1 MMQTSPASRAPGAS
15 PQVGADLL
23 QAAFAVMG
31 RHQVEDL
38 RAPTAYEL
46 CLGPF
51 LNAIGWIGEPR
62 RVVEALPHFD
72 PVGDLNDFRLALANL
87 GVATQFRLEQLD
99 ALPDDALPCLVDGED
114 GPVVILGRCGPGRF
128 RVFRGSDGTH
138 QEIDAPQRVAH
149 ICTPSANSDDT
160 RPDQS
165 FIRSVF
171 GPIRQK
177 IPFLLLLTFF
187 INLMALATP
196 LFSMAVYNNIIV
208 SEQITTLAFAL
219 TGLMFAFIFEDRVR
233 RMRTELIA
241 TNGARLNATMLQ
253 ETFSRVLQL
262 PLSMT
267 LAAPVSTQI
276 SRLKQFESVAGAC
289 NSAAAT
295 SILDLPFTLVF
306 LIAIGVI
313 AGPLVYVPLAL
324 LTLFTALALIATP
337 TTRAYALHA
346 GKRRSDAQ
354 ALARQTILDAEIIR
368 GLCAERIWLKRL
380 TAAIRA
386 ASASRRRAAYFDQML
401 NALAQMFT
409 SIAGVSTLFA
419 GTLLVIQGD
428 LSIGGLIATMM
439 LVWRLAAPPQTALLS
454 AHHIL
459 SARDAARQAERLMQ
473 LPTERGALQQARVF
487 RRFNGAIR
495 FDSVA
500 FRYPS
505 AADFAL
511 RGLTMDVEPGQMVSI
526 IGPTGAG
533 KSTLLKLML
542 GLYRPTGGTILLDG
556 LNLSQIDPSEV
567 RAQVGYC
574 GEEAHLFFGTVAQ
587 NIRLAHPY
595 AGDDEIAAEQASLGL
610 DTALTEAFGDTSPR
624 LDAATL
630 ARMPESVQ
638 RRIGLARALIKPAP
652 VLLLDSPT
660 ERLEPKEVDQLL
672 NRLAELKGA
681 ATTLVVTTKRELIEM
696 SDRVVVLDA
705 GKVLTEGPPQEIL
718 GKLDGG
724 SA

>member
-1 MMQTSPASRAPGAS
+1 MMQSAVSSRGPGAT
-15 PQVGADLL
+15 PQVDADLL

-46 CLGPF
+46 CLGPY

-72 PVGDLNDFRLALANL
+72 PVGDLNDFRLTLANL
-87 GVATQFRLEQLD
+87 GVATQLRLERLD
-99 ALPDDALPCLVDGED
+99 ALPDDALPCVIDGDD
-114 GPVVILGRCGPGRF
+114 GPVVLLGRCGGGKYRAYH
-128 RVFRGSDGTH
+128 GSDGSWR
-138 QEIDAPQRVAH
+138 EIEAPQRVAR
-149 ICTPSANSDDT
+149 ICTPNLNGEDT

-171 GPIRQK
+171 APIRQK
-177 IPFLLLLTFF
+177 LPFVLMLTFF

-196 LFSMAVYNNIIV
+196 LFSMAVYNSIIV
-208 SEQITTLAFAL
+208 SGEIAMLAFLLA
-219 TGLMFAFIFEDRVR
+219 GLLFAFLFEDRVR
-233 RMRTELIA
+233 RMRTDLIA
-241 TNGARLNATMLQ
+241 THGARLNATILQ

-295 SILDLPFTLVF
+295 SILDLPFTLLF

-324 LTLFTALALIATP
+324 LACFTVLALIATP

-354 ALARQTILDAEIIR
+354 ALARQTIVDADIIR

-386 ASASRRRAAYFDQML
+386 ASASRRRAAYFDQMMH
-401 NALAQMFT
+401 AIAQMFT
-409 SIAGVSTLFA
+409 TLAGVFTLFA
-419 GTLLVIQGD
+419 GTLLVIAGD
-428 LSIGGLIATMM
+428 LSVGGLIACMM

-487 RRFNGAIR
+487 RRFNGALR
-495 FDSVA
+495 FDGVA

-511 RGLTMDVEPGQMVSI
+511 RGVSVDVEPGQMVAI

-542 GLYRPTGGTILLDG
+542 GLYRPTGGAILLDG
-556 LNLSQIDPSEV
+556 LNLSQLDPSEV

-595 AGDDEIAAEQASLGL
+595 AGDDEIAAEQASLGI
-610 DTALTEAFGDTSPR
+610 DNALMEAYGDTSPR
-624 LDAATL
+624 LDAANL
-630 ARMPESVQ
+630 SRMPESLQ

-660 ERLEPKEVDQLL
+660 ERLEPEEVDQLL
-672 NRLAELKGA
+672 NRLQELKGA
-681 ATTLVVTTKRELIEM
+681 ATMLVVTTKRELIEM

-705 GKVLTEGPPQEIL
+705 GRVLTEGSPHEIL
-718 GKLDGG
+718 SKLD
-724 SA
+724 SAPA